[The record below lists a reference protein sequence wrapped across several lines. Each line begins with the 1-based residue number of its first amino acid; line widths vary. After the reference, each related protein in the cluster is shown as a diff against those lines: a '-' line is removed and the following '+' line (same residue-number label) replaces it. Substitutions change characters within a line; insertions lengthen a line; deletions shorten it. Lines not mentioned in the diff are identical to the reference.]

1 MTKRLLLS
9 YLGLA
14 TLILLI
20 LAVPLATVAQ
30 RFERQLAT
38 AQAAREANGLTAVVG
53 DSLERAQ
60 TQQLKS
66 VVTSY
71 EQRTGAELTLVAV
84 SGPVIAASSTDADDD
99 ARKEWSAL
107 IDRALTGQSAS
118 TYRYDEGKPYA
129 VASAPVLE
137 DGRIV
142 AAVVVGSPATLT
154 ERRIHEI
161 WFALGLVA
169 AGAIVV
175 AGLAGLV
182 LARSMSNPLSRL
194 EATVHRFGR
203 GDLSV
208 RAGESRGP
216 VEVRSLAHQ
225 FNQMAAR
232 LDDAI
237 SAQKRFVGDAS
248 HQLRSPLT
256 ALRLRLENLEETA
269 DPASAEELSELNREV
284 LRLSRLVDGLLTLG
298 RGEDAAAKLEPV
310 DVTAVITERC
320 ESWSALAAERYVEIE
335 FDPGAPRVHDLHPGD
350 LDQILDNYLSNAVEV
365 SEPGS
370 LIRVSLEGPPGAE
383 QIHVVDQGPGLSDT
397 DRRRAF
403 DRFWQG
409 SDHQTG
415 HSGLGLAIAHQLAVR
430 NGISVELRPAY
441 PRGLDA
447 VIDLSSKAREPE
459 GKETAKIAR
468 T

>member
-1 MTKRLLLS
+1 VTKRLLLS

-14 TLILLI
+14 TLMLLI
-20 LAVPLATVAQ
+20 LAVPLATLAQ

-38 AQAAREANGLTAVVG
+38 AQAAREANGLVAVVG
-53 DSLERAQ
+53 DSLERSQ
-60 TQQLKS
+60 MQQLQS
-66 VVTSY
+66 VVSSY
-71 EQRTGAELTLVAV
+71 QQRTGAELTLVSV
-84 SGPVIAASSTDADDD
+84 SGSIIVTSSTDGDDD
-99 ARKEWSAL
+99 ARTEWAEVTH
-107 IDRALTGQSAS
+107 RALGGQPASAFS
-118 TYRYDEGKPYA
+118 DDEGEPYA

-137 DGRIV
+137 DGRLV

-161 WFALGLVA
+161 WLAIGLFA

-175 AGLAGLV
+175 AGVAGLV
-182 LARSMSNPLSRL
+182 LARSLADPLSRL
-194 EATVHRFGR
+194 EATVNRFGR
-203 GDLSV
+203 GDLSI
-208 RAGESRGP
+208 RALETRGP
-216 VEVRSLAHQ
+216 VEVRSLAHR

-256 ALRLRLENLEETA
+256 ALRLRLENLEATSDA
-269 DPASAEELSELNREV
+269 ASAEALSEVNREV
-284 LRLSRLVDGLLTLG
+284 LRLSRLVDGLLILS
-298 RGEDAAAKLEPV
+298 RGEDTAPKLEPV
-310 DVTAVITERC
+310 DVTEVITERC
-320 ESWSALAAERYVEIE
+320 EAWSALAAERSIRIE
-335 FDPGAPRVHDLHPGD
+335 FDPGASRTHDLHPGD

-370 LIRVSLEGPPGAE
+370 RILVSLEGSPGEE
-383 QIHVVDQGPGLSDT
+383 QIHVVDQGPGLSDA

-409 SDHQTG
+409 GDHQTG

-430 NGISVELRPAY
+430 NGISVELRPAVPY
-441 PRGLDA
+441 GLDA
-447 VIDLSSKAREPE
+447 VIDLSSE